1 MSPEEYSSN
10 LAYSILYKELE
21 LDSSP
26 TAKVLH
32 ELVDL
37 YSKAIEYH
45 CQNDDLRHLDF
56 EYRMHSTLRR
66 PDVLRLLQ
74 AHNKSN
80 EPFEKPP
87 PPVSVIER
95 KASHLIRQHSMRNSR
110 SVNSIKSDLRDQDL
124 RLSRKLTSRMLN
136 SQRSTLDSC
145 SDKEDSAKFDVE
157 ALIEDMVE
165 RNSLEEAEKVSS
177 VKAKYSPVIAEL
189 EGQGT
194 IEKKISL
201 EVQEQ
206 MNREI
211 EIIKQDFDI
220 KRERD
225 VSSLK
230 ELLNVY

>member
-87 PPVSVIER
+87 PPVSVIEL
-95 KASHLIRQHSMRNSR
+95 SLIH
-110 SVNSIKSDLRDQDL
+110 I
-124 RLSRKLTSRMLN
+124 
-136 SQRSTLDSC
+136 
-145 SDKEDSAKFDVE
+145 
-157 ALIEDMVE
+157 
-165 RNSLEEAEKVSS
+165 
-177 VKAKYSPVIAEL
+177 
-189 EGQGT
+189 
-194 IEKKISL
+194 
-201 EVQEQ
+201 
-206 MNREI
+206 
-211 EIIKQDFDI
+211 
-220 KRERD
+220 
-225 VSSLK
+225 
-230 ELLNVY
+230 